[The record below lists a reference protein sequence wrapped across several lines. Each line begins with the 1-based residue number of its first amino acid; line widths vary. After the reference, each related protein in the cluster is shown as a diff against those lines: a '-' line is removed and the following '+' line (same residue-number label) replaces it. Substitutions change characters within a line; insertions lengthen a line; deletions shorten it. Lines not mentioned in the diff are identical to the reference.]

1 MPTPLQAFND
11 NTKATLLYSG
21 NTIRIDNDKLNLTD
35 MWRAAGADPARKP
48 AKWLDLPSSME
59 FIEFVADLQKVGI
72 SDLLFSTKGR
82 NGSTLAHWQIGLAYA
97 KYLSPEFHMW
107 CNTVVRNRMQGTPAP
122 AANDHHHLNDPN
134 ALRGLL
140 LTYTGKVLELESRL
154 EQAQPKLDSFERIAQ
169 ADGSMCITDA
179 AKALQMRPKDL
190 FDWMAQN
197 GWTYKRPGTAHWL
210 GYQSKTTS
218 GLLEHKTTMVWRS
231 DGSEKITEQVRIT
244 AKGLTRLATLIKPA
258 FYTD

>member
-1 MPTPLQAFND
+1 MHVQLVSLND
-11 NTKATLLYSG
+11 NETNKLLYSG

-35 MWRAAGADPARKP
+35 MWRAAGADPSRRPYEWSRKEGSP
-48 AKWLDLPSSME
+48 
-59 FIEFVADLQKVGI
+59 FIEAVTLSLNTPVERIYIAGRG
-72 SDLLFSTKGR
+72 KG
-82 NGSTLAHWQIGLAYA
+82 GSTLAHWQIGLAYA

-107 CNTVVRNRMQGTPAP
+107 CNTVVRERMQGAPAP
-122 AANDHHHLNDPN
+122 ATNDHHHLNDPN

-179 AKALQMRPKDL
+179 AKALQLRPKDL
-190 FDWMAQN
+190 FDWLAQN

-231 DGSEKITEQVRIT
+231 DGSEKITEQVRVT

-258 FYTD
+258 IQAH

>member
-11 NTKATLLYSG
+11 NTNATLLYSG
-21 NTIRIDNDKLNLTD
+21 TAIRIDDDKLNLTD
-35 MWRAAGADPARKP
+35 MWRAAGADPSRRPYEWSRKEGGP
-48 AKWLDLPSSME
+48 
-59 FIEFVADLQKVGI
+59 FIEAVTLSLNTPVERIYIAGRG
-72 SDLLFSTKGR
+72 KG
-82 NGSTLAHWQIGLAYA
+82 GSTLAHWQIGLAYA

-107 CNTVVRNRMQGTPAP
+107 CNTVVRDRMQGTPTT

-154 EQAQPKLDSFERIAQ
+154 EQAQPKLESFERIAQ

-258 FYTD
+258 FHTD